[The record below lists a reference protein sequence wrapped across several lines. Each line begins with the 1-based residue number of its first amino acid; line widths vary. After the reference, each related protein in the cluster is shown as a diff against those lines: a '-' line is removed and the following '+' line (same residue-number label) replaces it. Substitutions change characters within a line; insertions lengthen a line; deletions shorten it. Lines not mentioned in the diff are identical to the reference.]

1 MTERRPY
8 VVPPARIDVA
18 RRHNLGYARQI
29 AVAAGEAGIPYR
41 IACALIEQESGGR
54 NVYGQHDAPGATF
67 LGAPFAVN
75 AGNYEA
81 FYWLVVTRGGLS
93 NGVGPA
99 QITWRGYLTDAHERG
114 YRLWVPAENLAYA
127 FEHILGP
134 FADQRGTWHRAVAA
148 YHDPDEGQAE
158 DYAEQVMAR
167 AEVWAERFRKA
178 GA

>member
-1 MTERRPY
+1 MSERRPY
-8 VVPPARIDVA
+8 TVPEVRVDVA
-18 RRHNLGYARQI
+18 RRHGLGFARLI
-29 AVAAGEAGIPYR
+29 ALAAGDAGIPYR

-54 NVYGQHDAPGATF
+54 NVWGNDAGGTFSGYPGPVTRDGYAI
-67 LGAPFAVN
+67 
-75 AGNYEA
+75 
-81 FYWLVVTRGGLS
+81 FYWLVVEQGALS

-99 QITWRGYLTDAHERG
+99 QITWRGYLADARERG
-114 YRLWVPAENLAYA
+114 YRLWVPSENLAYA